1 MARKKLTKKLTQS
14 AKNKRNVQD
23 SVQDKTQSKTQNTQQ
38 PPVIQFNIQNP
49 ELKEFFKTP
58 EVTAETLQHL
68 KKLAQSPGWRVIQ
81 AFLEEQQRTIAKTLL
96 SIAPNDALTIA
107 ILQSQNRITEELKH
121 LPETLTEI
129 VQKNTTESFDPY

>member
-1 MARKKLTKKLTQS
+1 MVRKKLTKKLTKNT
-14 AKNKRNVQD
+14 KNKRNVQD
-23 SVQDKTQSKTQNTQQ
+23 SVQDKTQNTQQ
-38 PPVIQFNIQNP
+38 PPVIQFSIQNP